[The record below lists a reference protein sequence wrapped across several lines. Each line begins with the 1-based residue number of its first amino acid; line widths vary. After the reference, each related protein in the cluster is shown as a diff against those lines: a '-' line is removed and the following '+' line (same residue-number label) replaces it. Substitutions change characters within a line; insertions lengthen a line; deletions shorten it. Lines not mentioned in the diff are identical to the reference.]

1 MRFASVIYQD
11 EPLAVAI
18 DGDRALPLRDARELG
33 ADTPSRV
40 LSAPDLDHNRE
51 LPVADLRLRPVIPH
65 PGKVICVGLNYVAH
79 AREAGRDVPDYPV
92 LFTKFAGSLTGPYD
106 PIPCPPESNAVDY
119 EGELTVVIGSRARR
133 ISRESALDAVA
144 GVTVANDV
152 SMRDFQN
159 KTHQWLPG
167 KAWDA
172 STPVGP
178 HLVTLDE
185 AGDLA
190 GLTLRTTVN
199 GGTVQEACTALMIF
213 DIPTLVSVISQFATL
228 EPGDLIL
235 TGTPSG
241 VGFRRE
247 PPLLLGPGDVVC
259 VDVEGV
265 GRVENVCVEDPG
277 A

>member
-1 MRFASVIYQD
+1 LRFASVTYQD

-18 DGDRALPLRDARELG
+18 DGDRALPLRAARELG
-33 ADTPSRV
+33 AATPSQV
-40 LSAPDLDHNRE
+40 LAAPDLDHSRE

-79 AREAGRDVPDYPV
+79 AQEAGRDVPDYPV
-92 LFTKFAGSLTGPYD
+92 LFTKFADSLTGPYD
-106 PIPCPPESNAVDY
+106 PIPCPPESSAVDY

-133 ISRESALDAVA
+133 VSRESALDVVA

-172 STPVGP
+172 CTPVGP

-185 AGDLA
+185 AGDLG

-199 GGTVQEACTALMIF
+199 GETVQEACTALMIF
-213 DIPTLVSVISQFATL
+213 DVPTLISVISQFATL

-247 PPLLLGPGDVVC
+247 PPLLLAPGDVVC
-259 VDVEGV
+259 VEVDGI
-265 GRVENVCVEDPG
+265 GRIENVCVADPG